1 MHKIA
6 ILAPHGVIPFDLAT
20 ACEVFSRVRV
30 AGLPAAYEVVVCGEA
45 ASVTA
50 SLFDLH
56 TRWNLSHA
64 AGAHTLIIPGIDDID
79 APVSEPVLAT
89 IRAAAAGGAR
99 IASICSGAFL
109 LAASGLLDGQ
119 RATTHWMA
127 AGELARRF
135 PAVTVDPNV
144 LFVDNGKFLT
154 SAGAAV
160 GLDLCL
166 YLVRRDYGAA
176 AAADAAR
183 AAVMP
188 LERGGGQ
195 AQFIVHPEPSSS
207 LALQPVLKWMESQLH
222 SALTLEA
229 IAAHAALSKRT
240 LSRRFLE
247 QTGTS
252 PLQWLL
258 GARVRRAQYLLE
270 TSALS
275 IEQVANATG
284 FGSSAALRACFGKQ
298 VGTSPHDYRQSFRSR

>member
-20 ACEVFSRVRV
+20 ACDVFSRVCV
-30 AGLPAAYEVVVCGEA
+30 PGLPAAYEVIVCGEA
-45 ASVTA
+45 PSVA
-50 SLFDLH
+50 ARLFDLH
-56 TRWNLSHA
+56 TRFNLSHA
-64 AGAHTLIIPGIDDID
+64 SGAHTLIVPGIDDID
-79 APVSEPVLAT
+79 APVSEAVLDT
-89 IRAAAAGGAR
+89 IRAAAAHGTR

-109 LAASGLLDGQ
+109 LAASGVLDGR

-127 AGELARRF
+127 ASELARRY

-144 LFVDNGKFLT
+144 LFVDNGKLLT
-154 SAGAAV
+154 SAGAAA

-166 YLVRRDYGAA
+166 HLVRRDYGAA
-176 AAADAAR
+176 VAADAAR

-188 LERGGGQ
+188 LERSGGQ

-207 LALQPVLKWMESQLH
+207 LALQPVLKWMEAQLH
-222 SALTLEA
+222 RDLTLEA
-229 IAAHAALSKRT
+229 IATHAAVSKRT

-258 GARVRRAQYLLE
+258 GARVKRAQYLLE

-275 IEQVANATG
+275 VEQVANATG
-284 FGSSAALRACFGKQ
+284 FGTSAALRACFGRQ
-298 VGTSPHDYRQSFRSR
+298 VGTSPQQYRQSFRPR